1 MGKLAVVA
9 TTVFAFFSV
18 ENAVAW
24 DLGIDDR
31 SCYVP
36 PQISCGGCAIACRLD
51 KVAVCRRGMNVWRST
66 QWSCLSQPRC
76 LCRRS
81 SWRNRYGSLARVA
94 RRHLIDLSP
103 QAWKAL

>member
-76 LCRRS
+76 LCQRS
-81 SWRNRYGSLARVA
+81 SWRLVMD
-94 RRHLIDLSP
+94 HLPEL
-103 QAWKAL
+103 QGGT

>member
-1 MGKLAVVA
+1 MDRAALDREMGKLAVVA

-51 KVAVCRRGMNVWRST
+51 K
-66 QWSCLSQPRC
+66 SQC
-76 LCRRS
+76 A
-81 SWRNRYGSLARVA
+81 GVG
-94 RRHLIDLSP
+94 
-103 QAWKAL
+103 

>member
-24 DLGIDDR
+24 DLGFDNR

-36 PQISCGGCAIACRLD
+36 P
-51 KVAVCRRGMNVWRST
+51 
-66 QWSCLSQPRC
+66 
-76 LCRRS
+76 
-81 SWRNRYGSLARVA
+81 
-94 RRHLIDLSP
+94 
-103 QAWKAL
+103 